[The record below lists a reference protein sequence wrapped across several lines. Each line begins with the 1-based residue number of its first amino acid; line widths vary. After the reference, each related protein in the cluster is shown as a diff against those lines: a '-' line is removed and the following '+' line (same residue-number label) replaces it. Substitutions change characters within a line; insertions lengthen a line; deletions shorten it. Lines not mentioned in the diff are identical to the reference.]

1 MNKEPS
7 VHELKQTWGLP
18 AHAKMLGWLLHDPYK
33 DEFLVKYASSPDM
46 TGMWW
51 GLSPE
56 TAKAFKT
63 LKKAN
68 SVIQSLGGLLQP
80 RLLILESRSSFLRIK
95 LVLKTHLDS

>member
-1 MNKEPS
+1 MSKEPS
-7 VHELKQTWGLP
+7 AHELKQTWGLP

-33 DEFLVKYASSPDM
+33 DEFLVKYTSNSDM

-63 LKKAN
+63 LKKATAVPN
-68 SVIQSLGGLLQP
+68 HWILQGELLLPQ
-80 RLLILESRSSFLRIK
+80 LLILESRSSF
-95 LVLKTHLDS
+95 